1 MKFFDSVG
9 DPKTDSMFN
18 FICNVICM
26 AVLAP
31 VKLIREI
38 MKKAVYLSR
47 AQIDKLFFTSICFG
61 LFFTVLSVAIR
72 YSKKQFSLLTG
83 RLLRFKVRFKF
94 RKQCLHIHRFFK
106 LKVYRL

>member
-38 MKKAVYLSR
+38 MKKAV
-47 AQIDKLFFTSICFG
+47 
-61 LFFTVLSVAIR
+61 
-72 YSKKQFSLLTG
+72 
-83 RLLRFKVRFKF
+83 
-94 RKQCLHIHRFFK
+94 
-106 LKVYRL
+106 